1 MQQRVQA
8 QAAVSAQSHNL
19 DVDTISKITGMILGI
34 ESIDE
39 IYGITINND
48 NITARIKE
56 GLELLGIQ

>member
-1 MQQRVQA
+1 
-8 QAAVSAQSHNL
+8 
-19 DVDTISKITGMILGI
+19 MILGI